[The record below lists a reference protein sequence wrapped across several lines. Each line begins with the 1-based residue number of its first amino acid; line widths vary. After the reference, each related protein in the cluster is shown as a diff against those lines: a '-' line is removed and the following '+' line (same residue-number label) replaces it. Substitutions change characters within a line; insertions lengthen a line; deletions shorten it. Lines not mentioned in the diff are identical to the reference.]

1 MKTEK
6 RKVVLIGTGMVGMSY
21 AYSMLNQNVCD
32 ELVLIDIDRKRAEGE
47 AMDLNHGLAFSGSHM
62 QIYAGDYGDCRD
74 ADLVTICAGVAQK
87 PGESRM
93 DLLKRNREVFR
104 SIIGPVVQSG
114 FNGLFLVATNPVDVM
129 TRITW
134 ELSGFNAR
142 RVIGTGTALD
152 TARLRYLLGEHFHV
166 DPRNIHAYVMGE
178 HGDSEFVPWSQAM
191 IATRQIRDI
200 VREIEAVKGGDAEE
214 ARAGGKLTKQAG
226 GQQAEHAGGRLPERD
241 MQQAETGTQSSQMEQ
256 LARIS
261 EEVRGAAYRIIEA
274 KRATYYGI
282 GMAMTRITKAI
293 LGDENSVLT
302 VSALLCG
309 EYGQHGVF
317 VGVPAIINQNGV
329 QRILTLNLTEE
340 EQEKLEDSCRILQ
353 ESFRGLVQEAAS

>member
-1 MKTEK
+1 MRTDK

-21 AYSMLNQNVCD
+21 AYSLLNQNVCD

-62 QIYAGDYGDCRD
+62 KIYAGDYPDCLD
-74 ADLVTICAGVAQK
+74 ADIVTICAGVAQK
-87 PGESRM
+87 PGESRL
-93 DLLKRNREVFR
+93 DLLKRNKEVFR
-104 SIIGPVVQSG
+104 SIVGPVVQSG
-114 FNGLFLVATNPVDVM
+114 FNGLFLVATNPVYVM

-191 IATRQIRDI
+191 IATRQIQEI
-200 VREIEAVKGGDAEE
+200 VKEIQEE
-214 ARAGGKLTKQAG
+214 NRPG
-226 GQQAEHAGGRLPERD
+226 
-241 MQQAETGTQSSQMEQ
+241 QMEQ
-256 LARIS
+256 LNRIS

-317 VGVPAIINQNGV
+317 TGVPGIINQNGV
-329 QRILTLNLTEE
+329 QRVLTLKLTPE
-340 EQEKLEDSCRILQ
+340 EQEKLAVSCQILR
-353 ESFRGLVQEAAS
+353 ESFQGLES